1 MTNSF
6 ATMSRDPKYL
16 AYLHGISEALLYCW
30 LTGLVLPHANALY
43 NLGLFGAPLVG
54 LAYVLLSRG
63 TALTWPPRSLTFGFC
78 AFSAWSFLSCL
89 WAPLPE
95 QAIAEWWGNLGIA
108 VMTGCIYAV
117 IFQDRGSQRRFW
129 QFIVL
134 LSALLACMYVAE
146 WISVSRAAGALIPP
160 YPSMRSWGDRLILCF
175 PFLMFSGELANK
187 RIIKSVVRS
196 LVLVFACL
204 MIITGARGV
213 WLALVFYIMSWAM
226 LTDKGKQI
234 AVVAGGLCLIFG
246 LSLLI
251 PENPLKQR
259 LSNIT
264 YISDR
269 LDYTWGPALQ
279 FWEQSPFVGIGFGS
293 DAFQGKANELAKNTA
308 DWLTEIDQEKKDYYV
323 HLGPHSNY
331 LETLAGSGAIGL
343 FLLLYFYGQ
352 VIRNTFFSP
361 RPINLLLAA
370 TGSGIFV
377 KYMIHGTVESI
388 NWKALGILIGLMLA
402 ALASNHRSKN
412 NEKQVEAA

>member
-1 MTNSF
+1 MP
-6 ATMSRDPKYL
+6 RKPKYI

-63 TALTWPPRSLTFGFC
+63 SALTWPPKALTFGFC
-78 AFSAWSFLSCL
+78 AFSAWSLLSCL
-89 WAPLPE
+89 WAPLPK
-95 QAIAEWWGNLGIA
+95 QAIVQWWGNPGIA

-117 IFQDRGSQRRFW
+117 IFQDRGSQKRFW
-129 QFIVL
+129 QFIVP
-134 LSALLACMYVAE
+134 LSAVLAYMYIAE
-146 WISVSRAAGALIPP
+146 WISVSKAAGALIPP
-160 YPSMRSWGDRLILCF
+160 YPSMRYWGDRLILCI
-175 PFLMFSGELANK
+175 PFLMFSGEVADK
-187 RIIKSVVRS
+187 RIVKSVIKS
-196 LVLVFACL
+196 LVLIFACL
-204 MIITGARGV
+204 MIVTGARGV
-213 WLALVFYIMSWAM
+213 WLALIFYIISWAI
-226 LTDKGKQI
+226 LTNKGKQI
-234 AVVAGGLCLIFG
+234 AVIVVTLCLIFG

-264 YISDR
+264 YMSDR
-269 LDYTWGPALQ
+269 LNYTWGPALQ
-279 FWEQSPFVGIGFGS
+279 FWKQSPFAGIGFGS
-293 DAFQGKANELAKNTA
+293 DAFQEKANELAKNNT
-308 DWLTEIDQEKKDYYV
+308 DWLTEIDQGDQDHYV

-331 LETLAGSGAIGL
+331 LEALAGGGVIGL
-343 FLLLYFYGQ
+343 FLLLYFYSQ
-352 VIRNTFFSP
+352 VIWNTFLLP

-402 ALASNHRSKN
+402 ALASNPRSKN
-412 NEKQVEAA
+412 KEK